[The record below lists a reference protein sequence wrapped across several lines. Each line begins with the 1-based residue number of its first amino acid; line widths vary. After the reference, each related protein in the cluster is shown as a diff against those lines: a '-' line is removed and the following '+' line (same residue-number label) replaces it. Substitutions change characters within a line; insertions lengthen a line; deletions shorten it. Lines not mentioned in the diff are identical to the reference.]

1 MIYTVEVSLGTNYYT
16 YISPVPLKSGSL
28 VIVPSTPVSPGGAIS
43 TCRKCEPVTKAL
55 KNKGFKYKCIQY
67 CECPNSGRFVDLKS
81 ALLEAKEQYDS
92 DLINWGV

>member
-1 MIYTVEVSLGTNYYT
+1 MAIDTENKRRSCISHKIPGLG
-16 YISPVPLKSGSL
+16 IRPSPD
-28 VIVPSTPVSPGGAIS
+28 GAIS
-43 TCRKCEPVTKAL
+43 TCRKCEPVTKPL

-67 CECPNSGRFVDLKS
+67 CECSNSGRFVDLKN